1 MAQTPITKAF
11 FLIATIDLSDHLETI
26 DFNQIVEQ
34 LEATAMGATTKITK
48 PGLLD
53 GSLKVKLYQDFAN
66 GKVDQTISPL
76 LGIAGGT
83 PAIEIRADNGA
94 RSVNNPAYTFNG
106 SISAYNPI
114 AGKVGDMQMCE
125 VTIEFAT
132 AVTRLTA

>member
-1 MAQTPITKAF
+1 MAQTIINLAF
-11 FLIATIDLSDHLETI
+11 FLINAVDLSDHVETI
-26 DFNQIVEQ
+26 DFSQIVEQ

-48 PGLLD
+48 PGLFD
-53 GSLKVKLYQDFAN
+53 GSLKVKLFQDYAT

-76 LGIAGGT
+76 LGT
-83 PAIEIRADNGA
+83 TTAIEIRANNGA
-94 RSVNNPAYTFNG
+94 RSLTNPAWTFTG

-125 VTIEFAT
+125 VTIELAS

>member
-11 FLIATIDLSDHLETI
+11 FLIGGTDLSDHVETI
-26 DFNQIVEQ
+26 DFNQIVDQ

-48 PGLLD
+48 PGLFD
-53 GSLKVKLYQDFAN
+53 GSPKIKLYQDFAN
-66 GKVDQTISPL
+66 SKADQTISPL
-76 LGIAGGT
+76 LGVAGGT
-83 PAIEIRADNGA
+83 PAIEIRADSGA
-94 RSVNNPAYTFNG
+94 RSVNNPAWTFNG

-125 VTIEFAT
+125 ITIELAS

>member
-1 MAQTPITKAF
+1 MAQTIIKNAY
-11 FLIATIDLSDHLETI
+11 FLINGVDLSDHVETE
-26 DFNQIVEQ
+26 DFSQIVEQ
-34 LEATAMGATTKITK
+34 LDATAMGATTKITK

-53 GSLKVKLYQDFAN
+53 GTLKVKLFQDYAT

-76 LGIAGGT
+76 LGVT
-83 PAIEIRADNGA
+83 TAIEIRADAGA
-94 RSVNNPAYTFNG
+94 RALTNPAWTFTG

-125 VTIEFAT
+125 VTIELAS